1 MDEHPEML
9 ITTYSRYGGLVSTA
23 IRTTEKCPVESGF
36 VPPDLR
42 AVYASSRFVEGRKI
56 VYGSIPHTIDE
67 AARPIFR
74 AQRFLRERHEAE
86 SRGRYSGRALDL
98 GGNSRSY
105 ELLPGDDTDAY
116 LHRQEAVLKD
126 ALLLSGIH
134 VRTLLEDISG
144 IGNLP
149 VPVYD
154 RRGHKVGEVSLAR
167 VFNTLA
173 HYRYCVVSGPFVHD
187 VFSKQTQLGPDDL
200 SGTKMKINEVGDAVL
215 EFISNIRVR
224 DFVGVLRARLEKLSI
239 RSSRRDMM
247 FVVQN
252 VQALERVVCDRSLPG
267 DIPEFMQFLAERAGV
282 GKERLVPD
290 TDFTNLSSSNWLRR
304 TGIPNFQIA
313 SVLSS
318 KMIQMDLALSEDEI
332 VARRVAMF
340 SWDEFF
346 GRLVQAHGNEPL
358 VLYGVLRSRVEAL
371 DNAGR

>member
-1 MDEHPEML
+1 ML

-23 IRTTEKCPVESGF
+23 ISTTEKRPVTSGF
-36 VPPDLR
+36 VLPDLR
-42 AVYASSRFVEGRKI
+42 AVFSSSRFVEGRKV

-67 AARPIFR
+67 AAGPIFR
-74 AQRFLRERHEAE
+74 AQRFLRENHEAE
-86 SRGRYSGRALDL
+86 SRGRYSGRTLDL

-105 ELLPGDDTDAY
+105 ELLPGDDTDAI

-126 ALLLSGIH
+126 ALLLTGIH
-134 VRTLLEDISG
+134 VRTLLEDFSG
-144 IGNLP
+144 IGNLH

-154 RRGHKVGEVSLAR
+154 RRGDRVGDVSLAKI
-167 VFNTLA
+167 FNTLA

-187 VFSKQTQLGPDDL
+187 IFSKQTELGPDDL
-200 SGTKMKINEVGDAVL
+200 SGTKMKINEVADAVL
-215 EFISNIRVR
+215 EFISKIRVR

-247 FVVQN
+247 FAVQN
-252 VQALERVVCDRSLPG
+252 VQALERVVCDRSLPD

-282 GKERLVPD
+282 GKERIVPD
-290 TDFTNLSSSNWLRR
+290 TEFEYLPPSTWLRR

-313 SVLSS
+313 SILSS
-318 KMIQMDLALSEDEI
+318 KMIQMDLALSEDEFA
-332 VARRVAMF
+332 ARRMATF

-358 VLYGVLRSRVEAL
+358 VLYGVLRTRVEAL
-371 DNAGR
+371 DDAGR